1 MKFVVKQFNNK
12 IFEASVLNEDILN
25 GGEIYLGREEDC
37 HIQLNS
43 FQISRHHALIAKEEG
58 AVFLKVLSG
67 HGGVRVNGNEVKKI
81 QISDEDIIE
90 IGEFEIQLSKVP
102 LIEADTKVE
111 DLVIDET
118 IIQPHGLED
127 DLQPNDGLYADDLL
141 GGELDTG
148 EEEDLLSGEL
158 ESEEDLLGVDA
169 DSEGENLDKIENF
182 EDSEEDESLGEDLV
196 DEFSDGNS
204 EEENN
209 EDLNIDNFSESEN
222 ENMSEENTE
231 VSEDVNFGEGNDE
244 FGDDFQSEDGGDGF
258 GDDFGGDDGGFGDSG
273 SSGESTQVFQTF
285 AKFSLVLFGE
295 YAPFDRYNIEQDE
308 VFIGRDPEKCQI
320 VLDDPEVSKVHA
332 KIIRTKV
339 NCKLQDLNSA
349 NGIIFNGER
358 VNNTDLSNGDEFI
371 IGDTTFT
378 VTVSSDILEAEND
391 MLMPVEENQ
400 EVEIEEIIEE
410 EVDFDE
416 FGEEGEGVEVDDGN
430 NKSLIAKFK
439 KLPPKKRLI
448 YGVIGIVLL
457 FMLLPDDG
465 EDLSST
471 GNDGKAVQIKK
482 DDKVKD
488 KKAEKKLTPE
498 QLEKIESNYALALSK
513 FNSGEYYEAK
523 EYLDIVKTIKPD
535 YKDTQSLGKLIQE
548 GLDEL
553 VRIKNKEREEKER
566 RAREKKIKE
575 LLDAAREAVKNKEV
589 KTAQARF
596 NDILTIDPENL
607 DVPPLKLEIDAYVE
621 EQNRIKQEA
630 ERKKAIRQAKVDKL
644 SPGKTLF
651 LKGEWFKAVDKLEI
665 FLKEKDMDE
674 DLLKEA
680 TEMLKEARKNLLLI
694 INPLVSKARSFK
706 EGEDLKQAYETY
718 GDVLKYDP
726 ANEEALTQRNEIF
739 TTLQNRS
746 RKVYREALVA
756 ESLSLFNKA
765 KEKFQEVQQISP
777 INSEYY
783 QKASEK
789 LKNYLE

>member
-25 GGEIYLGREEDC
+25 GGEIYLGREDDC

-43 FQISRHHALIAKEEG
+43 FQVSRHHALIAQEEG

-67 HGGVRVNGNEVKKI
+67 HGGVRVNGNEVKRI
-81 QISDEDIIE
+81 QISEKDIIE
-90 IGEFEIQLSKVP
+90 IGEFEIQLSKIP
-102 LIEADTKVE
+102 LIEADTKLE
-111 DLVIDET
+111 DLANDET
-118 IIQPHGLED
+118 IIQPTSLED
-127 DLQPNDGLYADDLL
+127 DLQPNNDFDPDDLL
-141 GGELDTG
+141 SGDLASDN
-148 EEEDLLSGEL
+148 EEDLLSEDL
-158 ESEEDLLGVDA
+158 EENADFLDLETSDNNDSDLESLDSSESEENNELLG
-169 DSEGENLDKIENF
+169 
-182 EDSEEDESLGEDLV
+182 DELV
-196 DEFSDGNS
+196 DEFSEENS
-204 EEENN
+204 ENQIEENLEGSDN
-209 EDLNIDNFSESEN
+209 EVTEN
-222 ENMSEENTE
+222 GDF
-231 VSEDVNFGEGNDE
+231 VQGNDE
-244 FGDDFQSEDGGDGF
+244 FGDGFSEEFESGGDE
-258 GDDFGGDDGGFGDSG
+258 FGGGDS
-273 SSGESTQVFQTF
+273 ESTQIFQSF

-295 YAPFDRYNIEQDE
+295 YAPFDRFNIEQDE

-332 KIIRTKV
+332 KILRTKV
-339 NCKLQDLNSA
+339 NCRLQDLNSA

-358 VNNTDLSNGDEFI
+358 VNNTEISNGDEFL
-371 IGDTTFT
+371 IGDTAFT
-378 VTVSSDILEAEND
+378 VTVSSDILEAENE

-400 EVEIEEIIEE
+400 EVEIEEIVEE
-410 EVDFDE
+410 EVDFDQ
-416 FGEEGEGVEVDDGN
+416 FGEDAEGENVGEAN

-439 KLPPKKRLI
+439 NLPPKRRLV
-448 YGVIGIVLL
+448 YGLIGIALL
-457 FMLLPDDG
+457 FMLLQDDG
-465 EDLSST
+465 EDLTST
-471 GNDGKAVQIKK
+471 GGDGKAVQIKK
-482 DDKVKD
+482 DDKQNE
-488 KKAEKKLTPE
+488 KKAEKKLSPE
-498 QLEKIESNYALALSK
+498 LLEKVESNYALALSK

-523 EYLDIVKTIKPD
+523 EYLDIVKTIKSD

-566 RAREKKIKE
+566 RSREKQIKE
-575 LLDAAREAVKNKEV
+575 LLDAAREAVKNKDV
-589 KTAQARF
+589 SSAQARF
-596 NDILTIDPENL
+596 NEILTLDPENL

-680 TEMLKEARKNLLLI
+680 TEMLKESRKNLLLI